1 MKRKV
6 VIITRILWCC
16 IKLLLTFVLGFFIQ
30 ELYQGS

>member
-6 VIITRILWCC
+6 VIITRILWCS